1 MWDVQLWKLSKYKKT
16 RKQVFFKGKTIV
28 YLPKISNGRL
38 KKTSF
43 SFSEQFLFLKNKQ
56 TNWEEIF

>member
-1 MWDVQLWKLSKYKKT
+1 VRCT
-16 RKQVFFKGKTIV
+16 IVEIKQIQENAETSFFKGKTIV

-43 SFSEQFLFLKNKQ
+43 SFFEQFLFLKNKQ